1 MTTDPDSGPGTGT
14 GTGTGIDSG
23 PAART
28 GARELS
34 LAETF
39 VLLADTLVDDY
50 DVVDLLHRLVAC
62 CVDLLGVSAAGLLL
76 DDQRGNLA
84 VMATSSEETRLLEI
98 FQIQS
103 NEGPCLDCV
112 RGGAPVTSADLGAD
126 RSRWPLFVPVALQAG
141 FRSVTAVPL
150 RLRSQTIGGLNL
162 FQAAAGPVPAADQ
175 LLAQAL
181 ADVAT
186 IGILHERSHHESAL
200 VASQLQHALNSRVV
214 IEQAKGVLAE
224 RDQVEMDVAFAALR
238 GYAREHNRKLTD
250 VAVGVADGSI
260 GPGAITARP
269 TAGGTRAPRRSTPT
283 E

>member
-14 GTGTGIDSG
+14 GTGVDPG

-39 VLLADTLVDDY
+39 VSLADTLVDDY
-50 DVVDLLHRLVAC
+50 DVVDLLHRLVAS

-84 VMATSSEETRLLEI
+84 VVATSSEETRLLEI
-98 FQIQS
+98 FQIQRD
-103 NEGPCLDCV
+103 EGPCLDCV
-112 RGGAPVTSADLGAD
+112 RSGAPVTSADLAAD
-126 RSRWPLFVPVALQAG
+126 RSRWPLFVPAALQAG
-141 FRSVTAVPL
+141 VRSVTAVPL

-162 FQAAAGPVPAADQ
+162 FQAAVGPVPAADQ

-200 VASQLQHALNSRVV
+200 VARQLQHALNSRVV

-224 RDQVEMDVAFAALR
+224 RDQVDMDTAFAALR
-238 GYAREHNRKLTD
+238 GYAREHNRKLTE
-250 VAVGVADGSI
+250 VAVAVAEGTI

-269 TAGGTRAPRRSTPT
+269 ATGGTQQPRTRTPRD
-283 E
+283 